1 MELIINT
8 TYLLLDISILNFDK
22 VISVTTMIA
31 QLLLA
36 LSILVILHELGHYV
50 AARIFGIKV
59 EKFYLFFDAWGVKLF
74 SFKKGDTEYGIGWLP
89 LGGYVKIAGMID
101 ESMDTDAMKKPP
113 QPWEFRSKP
122 AWKRLIVML
131 AGVTVNVIL
140 GIVIFSLM
148 TFRYGDNYLPI
159 DQAKYGIVAHK
170 LGQEIGLQ
178 TGDKIIAINGQKVN
192 RFSELTSTKVLLGD
206 NVVLNVERSGKM
218 IDVPLPADF
227 LERMQETKGTK
238 FIDYRFT
245 FYVKEVIPG
254 SNAQKAGLLANDK
267 IISVNGKPVNFF
279 DEIVEI
285 LGHYKAQK
293 ANLIIDRKGKEIKL
307 SAQVDDDGKLGFIPE
322 ITDDFKFKHIEYGLL
337 ESIVKGN
344 SKSWDILFAN
354 IIAFGKIIRGE
365 LSFSKSVS
373 GPIDIAK
380 HFGGVWVWY
389 KFWLLTGML
398 SMILAFINV
407 LPIPALDGGH
417 AAFLSIE
424 AVSGKKFSDKFM
436 INAQVIGMVILFS
449 FMAFVIGNDVVKL
462 F

>member
-1 MELIINT
+1 MT
-8 TYLLLDISILNFDK
+8 
-22 VISVTTMIA
+22 V

-50 AARIFGIKV
+50 AARLFGIKV

-74 SFKKGDTEYGIGWLP
+74 SFKKGETEFGIGWLP

-101 ESMDTDAMKKPP
+101 ESMDTEAMKKPP

-140 GIVIFSLM
+140 GIVIFSIM
-148 TFRYGDNYLPI
+148 TFRYGENYLPI
-159 DQAKYGIVAHK
+159 EQVKYGIVAHE

-178 TGDKIIAINGQKVN
+178 TGDKIIAINGQKVK
-192 RFSELTSTKVLLGD
+192 RFSELTSTKVLLGN
-206 NVVLNVERSGKM
+206 NVVLNVERNGKM
-218 IDVPLPADF
+218 IDVPLPVDF
-227 LERMQETKGTK
+227 LDRWQETKGTK

-245 FYVKEVIPG
+245 FYVKEVMPG

-267 IISVNGKPVNFF
+267 IISINNEPVNFF

-285 LGHYKAQK
+285 LGRHKAHEI
-293 ANLIIDRKGKEIKL
+293 NLIIDRKGKEIKL
-307 SAQVDDDGKLGFIPE
+307 LAQVDDDGKLGFIPE

-337 ESIVKGN
+337 QSIVKGN
-344 SKSWDILFAN
+344 SRSWEILFAN
-354 IIAFGKIIRGE
+354 IIAFGKIIKGE
-365 LSFSKSVS
+365 LSFSKSVA
-373 GPIDIAK
+373 GPIEIAK

-436 INAQVIGMVILFS
+436 INAQIVGMVILFS
-449 FMAFVIGNDVVKL
+449 FMAFVIRNDVVKL